1 MIGVDYD
8 GQPGRGAAV
17 CRGIFQTEDA
27 ARACAEGR
35 GAKWMGLD
43 GGVRM
48 VASSMPEHDLS
59 LDEPEP
65 ITMVTEWGNVEV
77 VE

>member
-59 LDEPEP
+59 LDERP
-65 ITMVTEWGNVEV
+65 ITMRTEQGNLEV